1 MKKVAGVMLGMF
13 ALMIW
18 PFGRILGAVLKP
30 LVGGGVEQSFLYPI
44 YIGLILLSG
53 LVTGCTILIITEIR
67 SLRRAREKDE

>member
-18 PFGRILGAVLKP
+18 PFGGILGAVLKP

-67 SLRRAREKDE
+67 SLRREREKDE

>member
-18 PFGRILGAVLKP
+18 PFGGILGAVLKP

-53 LVTGCTILIITEIR
+53 LVTG
-67 SLRRAREKDE
+67 